1 VGGSEKF
8 TENGMEERLGL
19 QNSRPNSRNDRI
31 RTPGAGE
38 NGCAP
43 EEKPMDLYKAIG
55 ELRAR
60 KAQVERAIAQMEELL
75 SGANRPKRRGRKS
88 MSEQERA
95 EVSRRM
101 KNYWANRAKQ
111 KGLPA
116 D

>member
-1 VGGSEKF
+1 
-8 TENGMEERLGL
+8 
-19 QNSRPNSRNDRI
+19 
-31 RTPGAGE
+31 
-38 NGCAP
+38 
-43 EEKPMDLYKAIG
+43 MDLYKAIG

-75 SGANRPKRRGRKS
+75 SGTDRPERSGRKS

>member
-1 VGGSEKF
+1 
-8 TENGMEERLGL
+8 
-19 QNSRPNSRNDRI
+19 
-31 RTPGAGE
+31 
-38 NGCAP
+38 
-43 EEKPMDLYKAIG
+43 MDLYKAIG

-75 SGANRPKRRGRKS
+75 SGADHPKRRGRKS

-111 KGLPA
+111 KGSPA